1 MYLRETLIL
10 SAASVLETSCIGESK
25 LLNRRIILTLIVLLA
40 IASAQTS
47 SIHAQSPNPPAPS
60 STVHIVQLGE
70 TLFSIAQRYGLTADA
85 LTHANG
91 IPDPRRIYVGQRL
104 IIPGN
109 LKDTQAIETAPYV
122 VQAGDT
128 LASIARQHYTTWQ
141 TLLQLNR
148 LLTPNVI
155 YAGQVIKTPSLRS
168 IESAT
173 DDQVTS
179 PFTSKGATYMVRSDD
194 TLLRI
199 ALRHAVPPWQLM
211 TTNHLANPALIYAGQ
226 EIVIPGKDGGSLPD
240 PFNLIDVQPLPV
252 TQGSV
257 LVIAVHT
264 TEAVTLT
271 GNLLDQTIYFGEEDN
286 VYYALAGIHVFTEAG
301 IHDLHLTA
309 IDAQGQETSVS
320 TGIVVEDGHFHYER
334 IDVPAN
340 RSNLLAPEAIARDRA
355 RLDEVRYTFSP
366 ERHWSIPF
374 HRPCIGSI
382 SAYFGAHRSYNGGP
396 YTSYHSGVDYRAPTG
411 TPVHAAAG
419 GVVILAEQLALWGKA
434 VAIDHGWGVVTGYA
448 HLSEIDV
455 EVGQHVARGEIIAKV
470 GNTGLSTG
478 SHLHWE
484 TWVGGTS
491 VNGLQWLENASPP
504 WPEPGWKA
512 LGG

>member
-1 MYLRETLIL
+1 MV
-10 SAASVLETSCIGESK
+10 S
-25 LLNRRIILTLIVLLA
+25 RRIILTLIVLLA
-40 IASAQTS
+40 IGNAQTS
-47 SIHAQSPNPPAPS
+47 SIHAQSPEPPPS
-60 STVHIVQLGE
+60 STVHIVQRGE

-85 LTHANG
+85 LTHTNG

-104 IIPGN
+104 IIPGR
-109 LKDTQAIETAPYV
+109 LEDIQAIETAPYV

-128 LASIARQHYTTWQ
+128 LASIARRHYTTWQ

-155 YAGQVIKTPSLRS
+155 YAGQVIKTPLLRS
-168 IESAT
+168 MESST
-173 DDQVTS
+173 GDHTTS
-179 PFTSKGATYMVRSDD
+179 QFTGNGATYVVRSDD

-199 ALRHAVPPWQLM
+199 ALRHTISPWQLM
-211 TTNHLANPALIYAGQ
+211 SSNHLANPALIYAGQ

-240 PFNLIDVQPLPV
+240 PFSLIDVQPLPI

-257 LVIAVHT
+257 LVIAVRT
-264 TEAVTLT
+264 TEPLTLT
-271 GNLLDQTIYFGEEDN
+271 GNLLGQKVHFGEEDG
-286 VYYALAGIHVFTEAG
+286 VYYALTGIHVFTESG

-309 IDAQGQETSVS
+309 VDAQGRQTSVS
-320 TGIVVEDGHFHYER
+320 TGIVVEEGRFHYER

-340 RSNLLAPEAIARDRA
+340 RSSLLAPEAIAQDRA
-355 RLDEVRYTFSP
+355 RLDEARYTFSP
-366 ERHWSIPF
+366 ERHWTIPF

-382 SAYFGAHRSYNGGP
+382 SAYFGARRSYNGGP

-411 TPVHAAAG
+411 APVRAAAG
-419 GVVILAEQLALWGKA
+419 GVVILAEQLSLWGKA

-455 EVGQHVARGEIIAKV
+455 AVGQQVARGEIIAQV

-491 VNGLQWLENASPP
+491 VNGLQWLEEASPP